1 MDQINNHSR
10 VWCPLL
16 DFLFYLTSR
25 CQSMFQLITDFAHFK
40 NKGSFP
46 TCAPLFSLSPWS
58 FLSHLSCL
66 LFFTLSGVKLSP
78 QRSSPGGQSLDKKP
92 FDMKSL
98 KSTEHSERN
107 DGRQI
112 HISAHFVCLFCGVGG
127 GVGGCDVIVPQS

>member
-92 FDMKSL
+92 LVNNINVAKDVVSL
-98 KSTEHSERN
+98 QTCH
-107 DGRQI
+107 
-112 HISAHFVCLFCGVGG
+112 VCKTILNSKDCVTANN
-127 GVGGCDVIVPQS
+127 VDAIVLL